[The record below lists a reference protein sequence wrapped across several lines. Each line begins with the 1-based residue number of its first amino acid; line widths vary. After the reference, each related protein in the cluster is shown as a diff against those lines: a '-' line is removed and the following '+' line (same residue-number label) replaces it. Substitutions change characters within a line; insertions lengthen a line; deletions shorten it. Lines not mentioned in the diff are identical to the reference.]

1 MSNKN
6 LVTIAVLTYNSSKT
20 VLDTLDSI
28 AKQTYPNIELI
39 ISDDGSLDSTVAL
52 VNKWI
57 KTNSSKFIKSQVI
70 TVEKNTGIPANCNR
84 ALKAANGKWI
94 KFIAGDDLLLP
105 NCIEDFINFTNIE
118 TEANVVYSNYYKFIS
133 DKNNNIKIIGP
144 KLDNKI
150 NDGFNVP
157 PDKQLYYYIEKGFN
171 ISPATFIK
179 VEFAKSIGFIEKYK
193 YFEDTPFYVRVL
205 KSGNKIYFL
214 HKYTVLYRSDG
225 NSVTREK
232 NRTHFYKQN
241 FVDSYLSFRKDIIY
255 SLYSWYNLHFWIK
268 EYSFILQYKLTIKI
282 LKNKRTRMNLF
293 FYYFFKILNPYYLT
307 KFLLRKS

>member
-28 AKQTYPNIELI
+28 AKQTYPNLELI

-84 ALKAANGKWI
+84 ALKAANGEWI

-105 NCIEDFINFTNIE
+105 NCIEDFINFTNRK
-118 TEANVVYSNYYKFIS
+118 TEANVVYSNYYKFVS
-133 DKNNNIKIIGP
+133 DNDNNIKIIGS

-157 PDKQLYYYIEKGFN
+157 ADQQLYYYIEKGFN

-179 VEFAKSIGFIEKYK
+179 IELAKNIGFIEKYK
-193 YFEDTPFYVRVL
+193 FFEDTPFYVRVL
-205 KSGNKIYFL
+205 KSGNKIFFL
-214 HKYTVLYRSDG
+214 DKYTVLYRSDG
-225 NSVTREK
+225 DSVTREE

-241 FVDSYLSFRKDIIY
+241 FVDCYLSFRKDIIY